1 MEDLYYSKYIPIEII
16 KLVKKDKGIFN
27 GYNYSKFLNSS
38 YPDIQ
43 GSLKELSYIKK
54 QFFLDEE
61 FIREYDDIPTIF
73 ARYFSFEENVR
84 DSIENI
90 INDSRIII
98 SIIKWYYNRIRPYQ
112 LAKMFNIKINR
123 LLLDTMVTPSFPSGH
138 STQSYLIANYFGEI
152 YPDIKKDL
160 LYLADK
166 ICVSRMAA
174 KAHYPSDIAFGK
186 VIGSD
191 MAKFL
196 IETNKDLSVEKLP
209 FDEEKFKGYVIRSF
223 SKDIA
228 SEELKWHT
236 DGEDRTIIPLNEN
249 DWKIQLDNELPKPFK
264 GVIFIPE
271 GKYHR
276 VIKGNTDLKVKII
289 KGK

>member
-1 MEDLYYSKYIPIEII
+1 MKDLYYSKYIPIEII

-27 GYNYSKFLNSS
+27 GYNYGKFLNAS

-43 GSLKELSYIKK
+43 ESLKELEYLKK
-54 QFFLDEE
+54 EFPLDEE
-61 FIREYDDIPTIF
+61 FVREYDDIPTIF
-73 ARYFSFEENVR
+73 ANYFSFEENVG
-84 DSIENI
+84 DIVDKI
-90 INDSRIII
+90 IKGYHEIIP
-98 SIIKWYYNRIRPYQ
+98 IIKWYYNRIRPYQ
-112 LAKMFNIKINR
+112 LAKLHNIEIDS
-123 LLLDTMVTPSFPSGH
+123 LLLDTMLNPSFPSGH
-138 STQSYLIANYFGEI
+138 SAQSYMIAYYLGEI

-160 LYLADK
+160 LDLADK
-166 ICVSRMAA
+166 ICVSRMSA

-191 MAKFL
+191 MANFL
-196 IETNKDLSVEKLP
+196 IKEKKDLSVDKLP

-276 VIKGNTDLKVKII
+276 VIKGSSDLKLKII

>member
-1 MEDLYYSKYIPIEII
+1 MKDLYYSKYIPIEII

-27 GYNYSKFLNSS
+27 GYNYGKFLNAS

-43 GSLKELSYIKK
+43 ESLKELEYLKK
-54 QFFLDEE
+54 EFPLDEE
-61 FIREYDDIPTIF
+61 FVREYDDIPTIF
-73 ARYFSFEENVR
+73 ANYFSFEENVC
-84 DSIENI
+84 DSIDNML
-90 INDSRIII
+90 NDSRIII

-112 LAKMFNIKINR
+112 LAKLHNIEIGN
-123 LLLDTMVTPSFPSGH
+123 LLLDTMATPSFPSGH
-138 STQSYLIANYFGEI
+138 STQSYLIAYYLGEI

-191 MAKFL
+191 MANFL
-196 IETNKDLSVEKLP
+196 IKEKKDLSVDKLP

-223 SKDIA
+223 SKDIP

-276 VIKGNTDLKVKII
+276 VIKGSSDLKLKII